1 MSGVILAVKVFLQ
14 AYGRALALALLLHLL
29 FLTALLQTRFTPL
42 AKPPAAEATVSYL
55 YQPPPPLQQKAQ
67 ALSVPESSDKTEPVA
82 TTTAPAVVEK
92 SAKKVDTR
100 SAVVAEKLPDIVD
113 QPEKKHTEQAATT
126 LQLSLAQRA
135 LNRAATSVPAS
146 IEQAASAGY
155 QQFMQAQQQPKMTV
169 EPRHYQL
176 DPDPAKQVLAKLDNG
191 KQLVRIKG
199 GCRIVDPNLDGFE
212 ALMAANPVVPC
223 GDEAKTS
230 DLLKQALDK
239 HSKR

>member
-67 ALSVPESSDKTEPVA
+67 ALSVPESSVKTEPVA

-135 LNRAATSVPAS
+135 LNRAATVDPVT
-146 IEQAASAGY
+146 IEQTAAASY
-155 QQFMQAQQQPKMTV
+155 QQFLQAQQQPKITV
-169 EPRHYQL
+169 EKRHQL
-176 DPDPAKQVLAKLDNG
+176 LSRDPAKHM
-191 KQLVRIKG
+191 VRIREG
-199 GCRIVDPNLDGFE
+199 VCVIGDPDLDGFE
-212 ALMAANPVVPC
+212 QLMEAKRVPC
-223 GDEAKTS
+223 GDKDAS
-230 DLLKQALDK
+230 SVILKQALEK
-239 HSKR
+239 HIKR

>member
-135 LNRAATSVPAS
+135 LNRAATVDPVT
-146 IEQAASAGY
+146 IEQTAAASY
-155 QQFMQAQQQPKMTV
+155 QQFLQAQQQPKITV
-169 EPRHYQL
+169 EKRHQL
-176 DPDPAKQVLAKLDNG
+176 LSRDPAKHM
-191 KQLVRIKG
+191 VRIREG
-199 GCRIVDPNLDGFE
+199 VCVIGDPDLDGFE
-212 ALMAANPVVPC
+212 QLMEAKRVPC
-223 GDEAKTS
+223 GDKDAS
-230 DLLKQALDK
+230 SVILKQALEK
-239 HSKR
+239 HIKR